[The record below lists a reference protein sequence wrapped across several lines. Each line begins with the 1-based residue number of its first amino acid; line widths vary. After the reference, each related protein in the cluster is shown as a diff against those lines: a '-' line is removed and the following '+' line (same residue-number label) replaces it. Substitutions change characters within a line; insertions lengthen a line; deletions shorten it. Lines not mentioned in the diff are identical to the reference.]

1 MKIIP
6 KEIKRRAR
14 AALTGYY
21 FPAVSMTISLTLFTT
36 ALSLLVSAS
45 GLYGSPRPLGTGAL
59 LDPLRDH
66 PAAWRSS
73 GDGTCALSLFPKPQA
88 AAPRTRHALFR
99 LPQPGR

>member
-14 AALTGYY
+14 AALIGYY

-45 GLYGSPRPLGTGAL
+45 GLYGSPRALSQALYWILYGITLLLGAL
-59 LDPLRDH
+59 LETGLVRF
-66 PAAWRSS
+66 
-73 GDGTCALSLFPKPQA
+73 L
-88 AAPRTRHALFR
+88 
-99 LPQPGR
+99 

>member
-45 GLYGSPRPLGTGAL
+45 GLYGI
-59 LDPLRDH
+59 RDTF
-66 PAAWRSS
+66 PFPSKA
-73 GDGTCALSLFPKPQA
+73 DGRGRRQA
-88 AAPRTRHALFR
+88 AGHRV
-99 LPQPGR
+99 